1 MVYKN
6 LKSKSNFN
14 SFSLLNFQALQ
25 NLTESMASIART
37 PLSFFVLILIALPT
51 LVFAIRTLRNAPLS
65 EEDRQ
70 YNEGD
75 YIPLFANKVYSNQE
89 DSW

>member
-1 MVYKN
+1 
-6 LKSKSNFN
+6 
-14 SFSLLNFQALQ
+14 
-25 NLTESMASIART
+25 MARRVRT
-37 PLSFFVLILIALPT
+37 PLNFFVLILIVLPT

-89 DSW
+89 DSCEEYSYFDLPFCSPGGILLEM

>member
-1 MVYKN
+1 
-6 LKSKSNFN
+6 
-14 SFSLLNFQALQ
+14 
-25 NLTESMASIART
+25 MARRVRT

-51 LVFAIRTLRNAPLS
+51 LVFAIRTLRNASLS

-70 YNEGD
+70 YNEGE
-75 YIPLFANKVYSNQE
+75 YIPLFGNKVYSNQE

>member
-1 MVYKN
+1 
-6 LKSKSNFN
+6 
-14 SFSLLNFQALQ
+14 
-25 NLTESMASIART
+25 MARRVRT
-37 PLSFFVLILIALPT
+37 PLNFFVLILIVLPT
-51 LVFAIRTLRNAPLS
+51 LVFVIRTLRNAPLS

>member
-1 MVYKN
+1 
-6 LKSKSNFN
+6 
-14 SFSLLNFQALQ
+14 
-25 NLTESMASIART
+25 MARRVRT
-37 PLSFFVLILIALPT
+37 PLNFFILILIVLPT